1 MAARRRTS
9 LYQLRMTILIAV
21 SALDETRP
29 VRLRRIAFTID
40 CKPTDPHLDS
50 HLDSPGHLSERNVTA
65 AYIQMKTS
73 NYCIFPIVR
82 NCSLF
87 SLSFSPLANPTRS

>member
-9 LYQLRMTILIAV
+9 LYKLRMTILLAV

-29 VRLRRIAFTID
+29 VRLRRTAFTID
-40 CKPTDPHLDS
+40 GKSTDR

-65 AYIQMKTS
+65 AYIQMKSS
-73 NYCIFPIVR
+73 NYCIFPFVR
-82 NCSLF
+82 NCYLL
-87 SLSFSPLANPTRS
+87 SLSFSSLADPTRS